1 MKRIDI
7 ATDGVLGVVF
17 EPDSANRG
25 FVVVLTGSSGGVP
38 EGAARRLAEHG
49 LTTFALGYFGA
60 PGLQPALVDVPV
72 ELLQR
77 GIALFRDRFSG
88 GRPVGIL
95 GWSKGA
101 ELALTLAARSGD
113 AVGPVVAVAPSH
125 VAWFGLEPFKPDR
138 PSADRRSTHSSWTH
152 GGASVP
158 FLPFF
163 ADVAPL
169 FTRDG
174 FRTDAF
180 FDLPRYEPADVDAA
194 RIRVENATGPLLLLS
209 GDDDHMCPAAAMAGE
224 IVKRM
229 EEHGRAGD
237 TTNVIYPSAGHVFL
251 QREFMPASSDR
262 IGPPFDFG
270 GNIEADA
277 AASRDAWPRIA
288 SFLGS

>member
-1 MKRIDI
+1 MRRIEI
-7 ATDGVLGVVF
+7 ATDGVLGMVF
-17 EPDSANRG
+17 APDEATRN
-25 FVVVLTGSSGGVP
+25 FVVVLNGSSGGVP
-38 EGAARRLAEHG
+38 EGPAHRLAEHG

-60 PGLQPALVDVPV
+60 HGLQPALVDVPI
-72 ELLQR
+72 ERLQR
-77 GIALFRDRFSG
+77 GIELFRARFAG

-101 ELALTLAARSGD
+101 ELALMLAARLGD

-125 VAWFGLEPFKPDR
+125 VAWFGLEPFRPDQ
-138 PSADRRSTHSSWTH
+138 PTADRRSSQSSWTQR
-152 GGASVP
+152 GVPLP

-169 FTRDG
+169 FTPDG

-180 FDLPRYEPADVDAA
+180 FDLRRYKPADVDAA
-194 RIRVENATGPLLLLS
+194 RIRVEEATGPLLLLS
-209 GDDDHMCPAAAMAGE
+209 GDDDHQWPATTMAGE

-237 TTNVIYPSAGHVFL
+237 ITNVTYPSAGHVFL
-251 QREFMPASSDR
+251 LREFMPAPADR

-288 SFLGS
+288 SFLQP

>member
-1 MKRIDI
+1 MKRIEI

-17 EPDSANRG
+17 APEEATRG
-25 FVVVLTGSSGGVP
+25 FVVVLNGSSGGVP
-38 EGAARRLAEHG
+38 EGPACRLAEHG
-49 LTTFALGYFGA
+49 ITTFALGYFGA
-60 PGLQPALVDVPV
+60 PGLQPALVEVPI
-72 ELLQR
+72 ERLQR
-77 GIALFRDRFSG
+77 GIELFRDRFTG

-101 ELALTLAARSGD
+101 ELALALAARLGD
-113 AVGPVVAVAPSH
+113 DVGPVVAVAPSH
-125 VAWFGLEPFKPDR
+125 VAWFGIEPFKPDQ
-138 PSADRRSTHSSWTH
+138 PTADRRSAHSSWTQ
-152 GGASVP
+152 GGAPLP

-169 FTRDG
+169 FTSDG

-194 RIRVENATGPLLLLS
+194 RIRVEEATGPLLLLS
-209 GDDDHMCPAAAMAGE
+209 GDDDHQWPAATMAGE

-229 EEHGRAGD
+229 EEHGRGGD
-237 TTNVIYPSAGHVFL
+237 ITNVTYPSAGHVFL
-251 QREFMPASSDR
+251 LREFMSVPADR